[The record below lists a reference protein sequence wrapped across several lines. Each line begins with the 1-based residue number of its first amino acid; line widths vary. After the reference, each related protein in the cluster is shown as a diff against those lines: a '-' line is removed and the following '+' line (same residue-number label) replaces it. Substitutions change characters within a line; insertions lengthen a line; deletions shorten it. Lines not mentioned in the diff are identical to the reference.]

1 VFCRRRVVNSGKAI
15 QVEPVGHLVHVLH
28 ADGPTRL
35 VGAAQHTATG
45 GRQLNSLILREALLI
60 DIESATPR
68 QTVEDD
74 VSMLRP
80 ERRGRGLIR
89 RVEGQ

>member
-1 VFCRRRVVNSGKAI
+1 
-15 QVEPVGHLVHVLH
+15 VLH

-35 VGAAQHTATG
+35 VGAASYTATG
-45 GRQLNSLILREALLI
+45 CRQLNSHILREALLI
-60 DIESATPR
+60 DIEVATLR

-74 VSMLRP
+74 VSMRRP
-80 ERRGRGLIR
+80 ERRERGLIR